1 MEETMAGIYNENAP
15 AFSSGT
21 AKSNLTAFFDSRADA
36 ESAIERLK
44 EAGVTDARLMPGYE
58 ADDDRSNVGSDD
70 RGGFFSALTD
80 WFLPDEDRDVYAEG
94 LRRGGF
100 LVSASVDDATY
111 DTAHDILDDH
121 GAIDMDERADLWKAD
136 GWTARQANVSSPD
149 SGNQPRSL
157 GDAKRE
163 QRADASQDDAS
174 AVEPATNPG
183 AGFYTRSSRAT
194 SPRIRSYDL
203 GSELPDDL
211 QDDVLPTGHQRDVS
225 DTDTSTDREMSQSQ
239 EMDGL
244 KQDQS
249 FPRGR

>member
-1 MEETMAGIYNENAP
+1 MEETMAGIYNESAP
-15 AFSSGT
+15 AFSSG
-21 AKSNLTAFFDSRADA
+21 AVKSNLTAFFDSRADA
-36 ESAIERLK
+36 ESAVERLK

-58 ADDDRSNVGSDD
+58 ADGDKANVGSAD
-70 RGGFFSALTD
+70 RSGFFGALAD

-136 GWTARQANVSSPD
+136 GWTARQANVSFPD
-149 SGNQPRSL
+149 SGSQQRSI
-157 GDAKRE
+157 GDAERE
-163 QRADASQDDAS
+163 QQADASRDDAF
-174 AVEPATNPG
+174 AVDPAANPG
-183 AGFYTRSSRAT
+183 VGSYRRSSRAT

-203 GSELPDDL
+203 ASELPDDL
-211 QDDVLPTGHQRDVS
+211 RDDVLPTEHQRDVS
-225 DTDTSTDREMSQSQ
+225 DSDIGADREMRQSQ